1 MRPREAEA
9 FILVRLARLTVVNDT
24 PRADRTDATERI
36 DVERLADRIDAII
49 EARIDSQTRTLA
61 VLLFAQALIVGGLA
75 FAAARLA

>member
-24 PRADRTDATERI
+24 PRADRTDAPERI

-61 VLLFAQALIVGGLA
+61 GLLFAQALIVGGLA

>member
-1 MRPREAEA
+1 LRPREAEA

-24 PRADRTDATERI
+24 PRADRTDAPERI

>member
-1 MRPREAEA
+1 
-9 FILVRLARLTVVNDT
+9 VVNDT

>member
-24 PRADRTDATERI
+24 PRADRTDAPERI

>member
-1 MRPREAEA
+1 
-9 FILVRLARLTVVNDT
+9 VVNDT
-24 PRADRTDATERI
+24 PRADRTDAPERI